1 MEGELGGCACRGK
14 GLQVLLVYVCDDGK
28 DRGEG
33 GIDLEQW
40 VGSA

>member
-1 MEGELGGCACRGK
+1 MEGELAGCAGRGK

-28 DRGEG
+28 DQGEG